1 MPGIVQTP
9 PTPALPHKGGGSFE
23 RAWPFILFPLRGRTV
38 AYELY
43 VVIPGARRARN
54 PEGSGMRA
62 LRPGI
67 HAGVRADGE
76 VDSGQRGLPCRISVE
91 IRGKPASGMT
101 TKNCHPFIC
110 DKIGRAHV

>member
-23 RAWPFILFPLRGRTV
+23 RAWPSILFPLRGRTV

-76 VDSGQRGLPCRISVE
+76 VDSGRSEERRVGKECDRTCRS
-91 IRGKPASGMT
+91 RWSPS
-101 TKNCHPFIC
+101 H
-110 DKIGRAHV
+110 